1 MIKSPLYEGSFLSLS
16 AGERYENHFDFS
28 GIAESGTIVIFTISK
43 SKMLRHVQKQQAL
56 ENKKNGRERQLHPKL
71 QQLKNL
77 RIN

>member
-1 MIKSPLYEGSFLSLS
+1 MKIILFLVVLLSLALLLFLLYQS
-16 AGERYENHFDFS
+16 Q
-28 GIAESGTIVIFTISK
+28 
-43 SKMLRHVQKQQAL
+43 KMLRHVQKQQAL